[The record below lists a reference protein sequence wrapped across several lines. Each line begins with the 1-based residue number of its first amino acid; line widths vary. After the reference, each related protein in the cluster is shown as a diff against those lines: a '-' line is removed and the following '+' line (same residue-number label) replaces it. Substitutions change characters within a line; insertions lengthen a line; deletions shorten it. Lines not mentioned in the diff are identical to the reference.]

1 MTAFRFASS
10 DPLDREAMESV
21 RLRSIPRPS
30 LLAEPL
36 DVRHKKTAAALE
48 VLGIDTPL
56 DLLEHLPFRHE
67 DRRDARPIVSLVP
80 GEQATVIG
88 EVRKATKQS
97 GRWGRSRAEA
107 TIADDSGVVKAIWFN
122 QPWIADQLEP
132 GARLV
137 LHGRRKDRNQFWVT
151 SHEVA
156 AGVTADDVRAE
167 GMTPVYPATEGITSD
182 RLRELAKRLRGMEG
196 QTVDALPARMRAAEG
211 LPERPAALAAVHF
224 PEDEGETELARRR
237 LAFEEL
243 LVLKL
248 ALFARKRARREAQAA
263 AVLEATGELVG
274 PWLAS
279 LPFPLTADQ
288 RAAIETID
296 ADLASGRP
304 MQRLLMGEV
313 GSGKTVVALHAMLRA
328 AENGRQGA
336 LMAPTE
342 TLAEQHLITLD
353 RLLGGHLPI
362 ALLTGSTPAARRRE
376 ILARLESGELR
387 LVVGTHALIEEPVA
401 FRDLA

>member
-122 QPWIADQLEP
+122 QPWVADQLEP

-151 SHEVA
+151 
-156 AGVTADDVRAE
+156 
-167 GMTPVYPATEGITSD
+167 
-182 RLRELAKRLRGMEG
+182 
-196 QTVDALPARMRAAEG
+196 
-211 LPERPAALAAVHF
+211 
-224 PEDEGETELARRR
+224 
-237 LAFEEL
+237 
-243 LVLKL
+243 
-248 ALFARKRARREAQAA
+248 
-263 AVLEATGELVG
+263 
-274 PWLAS
+274 
-279 LPFPLTADQ
+279 
-288 RAAIETID
+288 
-296 ADLASGRP
+296 
-304 MQRLLMGEV
+304 
-313 GSGKTVVALHAMLRA
+313 
-328 AENGRQGA
+328 
-336 LMAPTE
+336 
-342 TLAEQHLITLD
+342 
-353 RLLGGHLPI
+353 
-362 ALLTGSTPAARRRE
+362 
-376 ILARLESGELR
+376 
-387 LVVGTHALIEEPVA
+387 
-401 FRDLA
+401 